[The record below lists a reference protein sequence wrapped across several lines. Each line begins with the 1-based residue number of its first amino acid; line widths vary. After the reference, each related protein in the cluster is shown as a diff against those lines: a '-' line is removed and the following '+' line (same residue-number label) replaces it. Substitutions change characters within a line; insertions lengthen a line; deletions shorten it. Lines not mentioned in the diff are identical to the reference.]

1 MINSLNDTKCISDPN
16 LPKRRHK
23 LLILYMHFL
32 FTDPSRIL
40 DFFFFCTSLPQTV
53 QQLSVKLHSLYNVSD
68 LSDNTVVPKPFCI
81 FTLMLTLIS
90 IFIHKNSLNRT
101 FLLDQSR
108 CQFCTVFYDLVKAN
122 SHVITRCHLCFT

>member
-1 MINSLNDTKCISDPN
+1 MILNAFLTLTYQSDVTSCLYCICIFSLQIRVES
-16 LPKRRHK
+16 
-23 LLILYMHFL
+23 
-32 FTDPSRIL
+32 
-40 DFFFFCTSLPQTV
+40 FFFCTSLPQTV

-81 FTLMLTLIS
+81 FTLTLTLIS